1 MASDPSDPVTPQK
14 GRMEFRAKPVPP
26 QKGALKKE
34 VVERAQAK
42 KKECQGKTG
51 AKGQSAQK
59 KAALSKVVRKKKKV
73 GAKASEKK
81 TKKGASGKQKTKEK
95 EEALI
100 HPQLGRLYK
109 TVSKKYKK
117 AYFTFPSPSS
127 KSKRHLVTVDLTE
140 DFEASPPPQSSV
152 HTEHW
157 TALGCLHLPTCVD

>member
-1 MASDPSDPVTPQK
+1 MVDLCSSQESVVLASDPSDPVTPQK

-42 KKECQGKTG
+42 KKECQGKTTG
-51 AKGQSAQK
+51 AKGQSAKK
-59 KAALSKVVRKKKKV
+59 KAALVRKKKKV

-100 HPQLGRLYK
+100 HPQLGRLQ
-109 TVSKKYKK
+109 
-117 AYFTFPSPSS
+117 A
-127 KSKRHLVTVDLTE
+127 LQDCQQDLQE
-140 DFEASPPPQSSV
+140 GLF
-152 HTEHW
+152 
-157 TALGCLHLPTCVD
+157 HLPKPFIQV